1 MDLMIVCQACQGSG
15 LRVSVVG
22 YSGSDI
28 TGEMVVPRRCRECA
42 GAGRVRTAGWSTGAD
57 PDDSPPS
64 GG

>member
-28 TGEMVVPRRCRECA
+28 TGEMVVPRRCRECS
-42 GAGRVRTAGWSTGAD
+42 GAGRVGTAGWSSGAD
-57 PDDSPPS
+57 PDDGP
-64 GG
+64 GAAD